1 MTKEMVQILTALGVD
16 SSALVV
22 TSEPED
28 NIVKSARNLPRIKTL
43 PANLL
48 NVVDILSH
56 KMILMTEAAVRKAE
70 QLWGQRLSR
79 EGNDASL

>member
-1 MTKEMVQILTALGVD
+1 MD

-28 NIVKSARNLPRIKTL
+28 NVIKSARNLGGIKTL

-48 NVVDILSH
+48 NVVDVLSY
-56 KMILMTEAAVRKAE
+56 KVLLMTVSAVRMAE
-70 QLWGQRLSR
+70 ELWG
-79 EGNDASL
+79 EKAA